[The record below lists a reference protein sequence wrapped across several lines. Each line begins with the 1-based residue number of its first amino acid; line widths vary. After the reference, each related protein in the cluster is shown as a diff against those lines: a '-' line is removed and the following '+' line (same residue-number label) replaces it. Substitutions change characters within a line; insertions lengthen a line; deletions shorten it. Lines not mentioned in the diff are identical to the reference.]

1 MYKAS
6 CAEDFGGG
14 VLVPGECIRG
24 VFGMIW
30 GSGGCSLGKPYLG
43 NPSRA
48 GNWAG
53 RVVWWGL
60 FQAEGKVCTDP

>member
-1 MYKAS
+1 MCTRAAVPTTLMEGS
-6 CAEDFGGG
+6 
-14 VLVPGECIRG
+14 LVPGECIRG
-24 VFGMIW
+24 IFGMIW

-53 RVVWWGL
+53 RVVW
-60 FQAEGKVCTDP
+60 